1 MKSYWCNF
9 ILFDDFVGLC
19 FMFEL
24 VFLLMCSLKPILER
38 LQLTS
43 KTVRW
48 TLTNGILN
56 WKIFNCW
63 VLIPSILG
71 AELSCLVL
79 IPCKTPKCWFLVYHF
94 PLCSIFPFIL
104 HLILS
109 GITVDC
115 WGKKKETYNVEES
128 FWISNKAAPLFSSRI
143 K

>member
-1 MKSYWCNF
+1 
-9 ILFDDFVGLC
+9 
-19 FMFEL
+19 MFEL

-79 IPCKTPKCWFLVYHF
+79 IQNPQVLIFGLSFSPMFNF
-94 PLCSIFPFIL
+94 PLYPPFDIVWHQL
-104 HLILS
+104 AKIDIAWHH
-109 GITVDC
+109 C
-115 WGKKKETYNVEES
+115 
-128 FWISNKAAPLFSSRI
+128 
-143 K
+143 